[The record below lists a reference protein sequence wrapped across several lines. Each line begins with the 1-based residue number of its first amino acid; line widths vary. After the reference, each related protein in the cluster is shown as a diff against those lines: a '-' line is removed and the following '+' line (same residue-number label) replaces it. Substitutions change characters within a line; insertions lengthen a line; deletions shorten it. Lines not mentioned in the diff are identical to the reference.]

1 MSELAIETRG
11 LTRRFGDILAV
22 DQLDLEVARGEIYG
36 LIGPDGAGKTTTIR
50 LLAAVMRPTAG
61 AARVVGVDVVHQPE
75 ALRRHVGYMAQRFNL
90 YGDLTVRENLDFYA
104 DIFHVRGQARRQ
116 RIDWLLEFVRLQEF
130 ADRRAAFLSGGMQKK
145 LALACTLIHEPHV
158 LLLDEPTTGVDP
170 ISRRQFWDLLSE
182 LHVQGVTLFVST
194 PYMDE
199 AERCTRIGLLYA
211 GRIIEQ
217 GDPYAIRQLAPGELL
232 AVWTGDLRR
241 AQRAIAGL
249 EGIIEVQT
257 YGDLLHIFV
266 DSRELRQPAIAE
278 ALRQAGVSVLDLRPA
293 HPRIEEAFISLIRR
307 RQEDVAHGR

>member
-1 MSELAIETRG
+1 MSELAIEARG

-61 AARVVGVDVVHQPE
+61 AARVVGVDVVRQPE
-75 ALRRHVGYMAQRFNL
+75 ALRQHVGYMAQRFNL
-90 YGDLTVRENLDFYA
+90 YGDLSVRENLDFYA
-104 DIFHVRGQARRQ
+104 DVFHVRGQARRQ
-116 RIDWLLEFVRLQEF
+116 RIDWLLEFVRLREF
-130 ADRRAAFLSGGMQKK
+130 EGRRAAFLSGGMQKK

-158 LLLDEPTTGVDP
+158 LFLDEPTTGVDP

-182 LHVQGVTLFVST
+182 LHVQGVTLFIST

-199 AERCTRIGLLYA
+199 AERCTRIGLLYT
-211 GRIIEQ
+211 GRLIEQ
-217 GDPYAIRQLAPGELL
+217 GDPHAIRQLVPGELL
-232 AVWTGDLRR
+232 AAWTGDVRR
-241 AQRAIAGL
+241 AQQAVAGL

-266 DSRELRQPAIAE
+266 DSRELRQPAIAD
-278 ALRQAGVSVLDLRPA
+278 ALRRADVSVLDLRPA
-293 HPRIEEAFISLIRR
+293 RPRIEEAFISLIRR
-307 RQEDVAHGR
+307 RQEDLVHDG

>member
-11 LTRRFGDILAV
+11 LTRRFGDVLAV

-61 AARVVGVDVVHQPE
+61 VARVVGVDVVHQPE
-75 ALRRHVGYMAQRFNL
+75 ALRQHVGYMAQRFNL

-104 DIFHVRGQARRQ
+104 DIFHVRGQARRR
-116 RIDWLLEFVRLQEF
+116 RIAWLLEFVRLQEF

-182 LHVQGVTLFVST
+182 LHVQGVTLFIST

-217 GDPYAIRQLAPGELL
+217 GDPYAIRQLVPGELL
-232 AVWTGDLRR
+232 AAWTGDVRR

-266 DSRELRQPAIAE
+266 DSRELRQSAIAD
-278 ALRQAGVSVLDLRPA
+278 ALRRAGVSVLDLRPA

-307 RQEDVAHGR
+307 RQEDVAHDG